1 MTSDAINFKIATAYN
16 RLRVHRRQGLFE
28 LYSDD
33 NVLQSVVDLQA
44 PQQLKLRNLEQLMA
58 VLLFIPAPGKIL
70 LLGTAAGSL
79 LHYLR
84 YYLPES
90 RITAVDIDADLVE
103 KLLQMKVLPPASDGL
118 DYVFDDAAHFIA
130 HSNQTYDLL
139 LVDIFTGAQSP
150 RWLLD
155 KKSTDRLYALLSA
168 DGALAYNLLID
179 SEHDFRLFYRDLRLV
194 FKRQTLCLPVKGFEN
209 TIAYGIRHSVPN
221 RDMQWY
227 LRHAP
232 EQSARLGIDL
242 LPILSVIYSTNPAGH
257 GVI

>member
-1 MTSDAINFKIATAYN
+1 MTSETINFNIATAYN
-16 RLRVHRRQGLFE
+16 RLRVHQRQGLFE

-33 NVLQSVVDLQA
+33 NALQSVVDLRA
-44 PQQLKLRNLEQLMA
+44 PHQLMLKNLEHLMA

-70 LLGTAAGSL
+70 LLGTAAGSM

-84 YYLPES
+84 YYLRQS
-90 RITAVDIDADLVE
+90 RITAVDIDAELVE
-103 KLLQMKVLPPASDGL
+103 KLLQMQVLPPAADGL

-130 HSNQTYDLL
+130 HSNQSYDLI

-155 KKSTDRLYALLSA
+155 KKCTDRLHGLLSV

-179 SEHDFRLFYRDLRLV
+179 SEHDFKLFYRDLRLV
-194 FKRQTLCLPVKGFEN
+194 FKRQTLCLPVKDFEN
-209 TIAYGIRHSVPN
+209 SIAFGIRHVVPK

-227 LRHAP
+227 LRHAT
-232 EQSARLGIDL
+232 EQSEQLGIDF
-242 LPILSVIYSTNPAGH
+242 LPILSLIYSTNPAGH